1 MSIIKFKQFK
11 ESFNSSELHY
21 YSFDWDDNLLHMPTV
36 IHMDK
41 LIDGKWIPT
50 DVSTAEF
57 AQVRNDE
64 ENYRLSNNDPVKA
77 FSEFRDN
84 GPRGSES
91 FLIDVKTAISQGDF
105 GPSWESFIDCLKE
118 GAIFSIVTARGHE
131 PDTIRR
137 AVEYIIDNNLS
148 EDDSYMM
155 YNNCLKHSYFFAS
168 SEEFDRIPKGPVSKT
183 PLISNYL
190 DFCDF
195 YGVSS
200 PSFAKEFGEGSA
212 SNPEHAKQLAL
223 EKFIEKCNNF
233 GKKVGAKSVSVGFS
247 DDDAK
252 NVEHVKKF
260 FKEKSAL
267 ENEFDHK
274 LKLSI
279 YKTTDRSI
287 KGGEMT
293 KFHEATDSIQAPGMA
308 SSVMSFT
315 QYNNMGSRL
324 FPSNTKENDPVVNTH
339 RAATNFL
346 NDKSKEW
353 TKDLKKVSRKRKKI
367 KSKL

>member
-353 TKDLKKVSRKRKKI
+353 TKNLKKNSQGLKK
-367 KSKL
+367 KKK

>member
-1 MSIIKFKQFK
+1 MNILKYN
-11 ESFNSSELHY
+11 SFLIEGDNSGHELSY
-21 YSFDWDDNLLHMPTV
+21 YSFDWDDNILHMPTV

-41 LIDGKWIPT
+41 LINGKWIPT

-57 AQVRNDE
+57 AQVRNDK
-64 ENYRLSNNDPVKA
+64 ENYRLINDDPVEA

-84 GPRGSES
+84 GPRGSEA
-91 FLIDVKTAISQGDF
+91 FLIDVKAAISQGDF
-105 GPSWESFIDCLKE
+105 GPSWESFINCLKE
-118 GAIFSIVTARGHE
+118 GAIFSIITARGHE
-131 PDTIRR
+131 PNTMRHT
-137 AVEYIIDNNLS
+137 VEYIIDNNLS

-155 YNNCLKHSYFFAS
+155 YNNCLKHSYFFT
-168 SEEFDRIPKGPVSKT
+168 SEEFDRIPKGPVSKN

-190 DFCDF
+190 DSCDF

-200 PSFAKEFGEGSA
+200 QSFAKEFGEASA

-247 DDDAK
+247 DDDPK
-252 NVEHVKKF
+252 NVEHVRKF

-274 LKLSI
+274 LKLSL
-279 YKTTDRSI
+279 YKTTDRNI

-324 FPSNTKENDPVVNTH
+324 FPSNTNENDPVVNTH

-353 TKDLKKVSRKRKKI
+353 TKDLKK
-367 KSKL
+367 KSKGLKK